1 MTVTGIFS
9 WPRWID
15 SWPLPAI
22 PTVLWRRRCYQHDYL
37 VMDRR
42 STATLICDGQPGVAS
57 ISRPLVAERDRLCPP
72 ARRRSSLPNTA
83 CLRGR
88 SAETRL
94 AQNGQLWGVVDL
106 PAGGGRRVRGGAGC
120 AAVLVLLPP
129 VVRVLLRFGR
139 RRTALADVAALGR
152 GVFLGARLWVLR
164 HVAGRRC
171 AGLRPGRVGRWAVGG

>member
-22 PTVLWRRRCYQHDYL
+22 PTMLWQRPCYRHDYL

-42 STATLICDGQPGVAS
+42 STATLICDGQPGVTS
-57 ISRPLVAERDRLCPP
+57 ISRPLVAEHDRLCPP

-94 AQNGQLWGVVDL
+94 AQNGQLWGVVEL

-120 AAVLVLLPP
+120 G
-129 VVRVLLRFGR
+129 GR
-139 RRTALADVAALGR
+139 AGP

-171 AGLRPGRVGRWAVGG
+171 AGLRPGRVGRWAAGG